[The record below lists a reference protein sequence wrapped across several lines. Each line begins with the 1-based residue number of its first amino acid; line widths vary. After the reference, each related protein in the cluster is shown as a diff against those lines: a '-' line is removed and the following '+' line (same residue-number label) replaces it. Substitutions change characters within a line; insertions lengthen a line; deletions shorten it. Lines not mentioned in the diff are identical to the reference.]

1 MKLIPHSLTAVRF
14 GRGIRGLIGVGRLSA
29 PVPSQSPTSTV
40 GSRQRC
46 PQRHFGENQL
56 SPGSLGIS
64 PLPTGHP
71 IHLQLKKVRASTE
84 LYFRFTLPMG
94 SSPGFGSTS
103 CDSLRPVQTR
113 FRSGFGTECL
123 NLATKRNSPVHS
135 SIGTRSASK
144 RLSLLESTRFQ
155 ELFHSP
161 PGVLFTFP
169 SRYWSAIGHFEYL
182 ALGSGL
188 PSFPRAFTVSRGTQ
202 AHGQQARRM
211 SATGLSPSLAARSR
225 GLRLS
230 ARLITAVAPPSVQT
244 PCPTTPAQLRRGLH

>member
-1 MKLIPHSLTAVRF
+1 M
-14 GRGIRGLIGVGRLSA
+14 
-29 PVPSQSPTSTV
+29 
-40 GSRQRC
+40 
-46 PQRHFGENQL
+46 
-56 SPGSLGIS
+56 
-64 PLPTGHP
+64 
-71 IHLQLKKVRASTE
+71 QLKKVRASTE

-113 FRSGFGTECL
+113 FRSGSGTKCL

-161 PGVLFTFP
+161 PGGLFTFP

-188 PSFPRAFTVSRGTQ
+188 PSFPRAFTVPRGTQ
-202 AHGQQARRM
+202 ARCQQVRRV

-225 GLRLS
+225 GLRLP
-230 ARLITAVAPPSVQT
+230 AHFVTAVAPPSVRTQR
-244 PCPTTPAQLRRGLH
+244 PTTPNEQRRGLH